1 MFSYDHVAFRYDPFP
16 IGLATPIMK
25 PGLYEQMVSSFPPL
39 EIFESFEEMGKKGR
53 KYTLS
58 EKENSKAYLDFVNS
72 SPLWR
77 DFYAWIKSKEFP
89 YSVME
94 MLRQHDIDLGY
105 RYVPPARRLSRQ
117 VKNLARG
124 RHSPSYVPLKAR
136 FEFSALPADGGHLV
150 PHTDAPTKIVTM
162 IVSNSAQR
170 RVEPWL
176 WRWHGRQ
183 PAQGRPLPLQSPQP
197 LGRLR
202 GHGSPAYLSV
212 PGEPGGHLREDLQ
225 LLAFRPADD
234 RGRFRHGA
242 SDADHQ
248 HRGDALRAAGPA
260 ARHPVLSCGPLDGP
274 RPPRLS
280 GARNDELEPAWH

>member
-25 PGLYEQMVSSFPPL
+25 PELYEQMVSSFPPL

-58 EKENSKAYLDFVNS
+58 EKENSKVYLDFVNS
-72 SPLWR
+72 NPLWR

-89 YSVME
+89 YSVIE

-117 VKNLARG
+117 FKNLARG

-162 IVSNSAQR
+162 IVSILRNGEWNRAFGGGTDVNQPKQDRYRFNHLNRLAAFEDMDVLHTYEFLANQAVIFVKTFNS
-170 RVEPWL
+170 
-176 WRWHGRQ
+176 WHSV
-183 PAQGRPLPLQSPQP
+183 RPMT
-197 LGRLR
+197 
-202 GHGSPAYLSV
+202 
-212 PGEPGGHLREDLQ
+212 
-225 LLAFRPADD
+225 
-234 RGRFRHGA
+234 GA
-242 SDADHQ
+242 GSDAV
-248 HRGDALRAAGPA
+248 RRTLTINIEAMR
-260 ARHPVLSCGPLDGP
+260 
-274 RPPRLS
+274 
-280 GARNDELEPAWH
+280 